1 MCSKFFAA
9 TKQIEEELLLWVFLR
24 EKKERKKRNESTK
37 RAKESEERSKEQ
49 MSEIEEKKKERD
61 LLYYLFY
68 SNLCMKNNVAR
79 CIRAVQKR
87 QEVNFNNSFFYTIWF
102 YLKSLK
108 NWKICRAYST
118 YCWKQ
123 LLTEIV
129 CCCHRLKLWRRPHYT
144 TKSIYSQQ
152 LWQVLSLSLVLAY
165 NLCSKL
171 YTNSLN
177 TSLPLHT

>member
-9 TKQIEEELLLWVFLR
+9 TKQIEEGLLLLLWFFFWER
-24 EKKERKKRNESTK
+24 KRRKERNERKK
-37 RAKESEERSKEQ
+37 AK
-49 MSEIEEKKKERD
+49 RD
-61 LLYYLFY
+61 LKSRWVRLKRKKRDLQYYLFY

-102 YLKSLK
+102 YLKIIEK
-108 NWKICRAYST
+108 KWICRAY
-118 YCWKQ
+118 YILLKQ

-144 TKSIYSQQ
+144 T
-152 LWQVLSLSLVLAY
+152 V
-165 NLCSKL
+165 NLLNNCDKFYL
-171 YTNSLN
+171 CLLFLLTIFALNS
-177 TSLPLHT
+177 TPTH

>member
-1 MCSKFFAA
+1 M
-9 TKQIEEELLLWVFLR
+9 
-24 EKKERKKRNESTK
+24 
-37 RAKESEERSKEQ
+37 
-49 MSEIEEKKKERD
+49 
-61 LLYYLFY
+61 Y
-68 SNLCMKNNVAR
+68 MKNNVAR

-87 QEVNFNNSFFYTIWF
+87 QEVNFNNSFFYSIWF

-108 NWKICRAYST
+108 KKLCRAYST

-152 LWQVLSLSLVLAY
+152 LWQVLPLSLVLAY

-177 TSLPLHT
+177 TSLPLHTLIVLQYNQEILYCNDTVISKKPVPNNLYTTQCSTISTW